1 MDRGAWVRCRAMEHD
16 FHGPSYTIG
25 IEEELMIVDP
35 ESYGLVNAIE
45 SLLEDA
51 EDGEIKP
58 ELMESVL
65 EISTHPAPNTAQAG
79 EQLRRLRAQVRTTAA
94 GRGLTIG
101 SAGTHPFAMWEDQ
114 RIVARPRYRD
124 LVTALRFVARQEL
137 IFGMHVHVAVDDPDK
152 AIHVANGM
160 RVHLA
165 VLLALSANSP
175 FWRADATGLLSSR
188 TPIFRTFPRVG
199 IPPRYRDWAHY
210 ESEIAF
216 MVASGVMEDYTWLW
230 YDVRPHPKFG
240 TVEVRVCDSQ
250 TRVEHTLALAALVQA
265 MVKELAEH
273 FDAGGTLGVY
283 PWQMLDENKWL
294 AARHGLEGELV
305 DLPSTERVATKA
317 LAGRLMD
324 RLREHA
330 QDLGS
335 AAELEAI
342 DDLLA
347 RGNGAQR
354 QMVVYEA
361 NHDLREVMAEIVA
374 GTAPDA
380 TR

>member
-1 MDRGAWVRCRAMEHD
+1 MEHN
-16 FHGPSYTIG
+16 FHGPSYTLG
-25 IEEELMIVDP
+25 IEEELMIVDG
-35 ESYGLVNAIE
+35 ESYALVNAIE

-51 EDGEIKP
+51 PEGEIKP

-65 EISTHPAPNTAQAG
+65 EISTTPLANTAEAG
-79 EQLRRLRAQVRTTAA
+79 VQLRALREQVRRTASA
-94 GRGLTIG
+94 RNLCIG

-124 LVTALRFVARQEL
+124 LINALRFVARQEL
-137 IFGMHVHVAVDDPDK
+137 IFGMHVHVGVDDPDK

-175 FWRADATGLLSSR
+175 FWRADSTGLMSTR
-188 TPIFRTFPRVG
+188 TPIFRAFPRVG
-199 IPPRYRDWAHY
+199 IPPHY
-210 ESEIAF
+210 DGWEGYQREISF
-216 MVASGVMEDYTWLW
+216 MVDSHVMEDYTYLW
-230 YDVRPHPKFG
+230 YDVRPHPRFG
-240 TVEVRVCDSQ
+240 TVEIRVCDSQ
-250 TRVEHTLALAALVQA
+250 TRVEHSLALAALIQA
-265 MVKELAEH
+265 MVRELCEH
-273 FDAGGTLGVY
+273 FDSGEPLGTY

-305 DLPSTERVATKA
+305 DLPSSERVGTRA
-317 LAGRLMD
+317 LARRLVD

-335 AAELEAI
+335 AGELEAI
-342 DDLLA
+342 DDLLR

-354 QMVVYEA
+354 QVVVYEA

-374 GTAPDA
+374 ATAH
-380 TR
+380 